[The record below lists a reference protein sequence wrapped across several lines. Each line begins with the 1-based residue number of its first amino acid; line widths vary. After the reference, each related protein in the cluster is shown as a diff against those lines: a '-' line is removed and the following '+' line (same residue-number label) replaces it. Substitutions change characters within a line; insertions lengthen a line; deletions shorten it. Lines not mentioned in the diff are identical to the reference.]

1 MFSGKGRIAR
11 AVCPSM
17 LTCMFLRFCA
27 LFSPIVLAARL
38 VAIDL
43 EDDLSYLSARQALQ
57 DGLPAVA
64 AVKAERM
71 LRAAAPGSIQRQTLA
86 ALVVEA
92 KVRAGDGQGALDLL
106 HEEKVPNA
114 DFWEAQA
121 RVYAG
126 DLEGAEQRLAR
137 RLAEN
142 AATSQERLLYAQLCS
157 RNGHLAEARA
167 VLAPVMEGQD
177 ADAIH
182 RTRLLLAELDLR
194 EGITASVISALT
206 RPEMMADP
214 RAALL
219 RAQALS
225 REGRHA
231 EAQTLLRDLLA
242 GSGGGE
248 DLHHSAAV
256 LLAESLRDEG
266 HPAEAATVLVQFL
279 ENTSA
284 SGLWQRAFDL
294 LWSCQQAQPGQP
306 PPDEAAR
313 WAAGL
318 NPSKT
323 ALSAA
328 TSQDLESQGL
338 FQSHALLLLARWLA
352 TEKRPMEA
360 LGLLEAFLQLTPQ
373 HPSLD
378 DAMSLTADLYG
389 QIGAARRLESLAAL
403 WQNRAAG
410 GSARV
415 EFASAQAAY
424 GRGDHRRAMQLFETA
439 ASLAT
444 RLSSRRS
451 ALYNAALSAWRAAEL
466 AAYPSLLAQ
475 LAATGSDAEAESRRI
490 TAADLELDRALELAA
505 KESPDARTA
514 LEAFLK
520 QNSTHARAAE
530 AQAALAEALLTQP
543 QPDFAAVE
551 RALNTAAAA
560 PSERQS
566 QRLALTRLWSLER
579 QGKLKDLTTAG
590 TDFLTRWPT
599 NAQAALVRMKMA
611 DAYYRQ
617 ENFAAA
623 RTEYEIVAR
632 EHSSSPFADTA
643 LYFAGMASLSM
654 LSNEGRETA
663 INLWQQL
670 AERGGPLAISAR
682 QQQAQAKRRAGQ
694 EEEAL
699 KLLDSLLQEKELPR
713 QTRRSLLC
721 EKAEIL
727 MLLGKTSPTQLETAA
742 NTLRELLQQ
751 AELSLLWRARAGYT
765 LAVALRSA
773 GRQSEALE
781 ACYDVVQSASLTPKA
796 DPAEA
801 LWYYRAGFFGIDLLE
816 DMKQWEAAARL
827 AEKLATTAGDR
838 AAEARQRATKIR
850 LEHFL
855 WDGK

>member
-1 MFSGKGRIAR
+1 MCS
-11 AVCPSM
+11 
-17 LTCMFLRFCA
+17 RFCA
-27 LFSPIVLAARL
+27 LFATLALTAPL
-38 VAIDL
+38 AAIDL
-43 EDDLSYLSARQALQ
+43 EDDPGYLSARQALQ

-64 AVKAERM
+64 AVKAERL
-71 LRAAAPGSIQRQTLA
+71 LRAATSGSIQRQTLA

-92 KVRAGDGQGALDLL
+92 KVRAGDGRGALDLL
-106 HEEKVPNA
+106 RVEKVPNA

-126 DLEGAEQRLAR
+126 DLEAAEEQLAR

-142 AATSQERLLYAQLCS
+142 AATSQERLLYAQLCCRS
-157 RNGHLAEARA
+157 GHLAEARA
-167 VLAPVMEGQD
+167 VLAPVMKGQD
-177 ADAIH
+177 TDAIH
-182 RTRLLLAELDLR
+182 RARLLLAELDLR
-194 EGITASVISALT
+194 EGITAPVISALAS
-206 RPEMMADP
+206 PDMMADP
-214 RAALL
+214 RTALL

-231 EAQTLLRDLLA
+231 EAQTLLRGLLA

-248 DLHHSAAV
+248 ELHHSAAV

-266 HPAEAATVLVQFL
+266 QPAEAAAGLVQFL
-279 ENTSA
+279 ENTAA
-284 SGLWQRAFDL
+284 SGLWQRAFDV
-294 LWSCQQAQPGQP
+294 LWSCQQALPGQP
-306 PPDEAAR
+306 PPDEAVR

-318 NPSKT
+318 NPLKT
-323 ALSAA
+323 ALPAP
-328 TSQDLESQGL
+328 TPTDLQSHRL
-338 FQSHALLLLARWLA
+338 FQSHALLLFARWLA
-352 TEKRPMEA
+352 AEKRPVEA
-360 LGLLEAFLQLTPQ
+360 LGLLEAFLQLTPE

-378 DAMSLTADLYG
+378 DAMSLAADLYG
-389 QIGAARRLESLAAL
+389 RIGAAQRLETLAAL
-403 WQNRAAG
+403 WQNRARG

-424 GRGDHRRAMQLFETA
+424 SRGDHRRAMQLFETA

-444 RLSSRRS
+444 SLSSRRS
-451 ALYNAALSAWRAAEL
+451 ALYNAALSAWRAAEQATYQTL
-466 AAYPSLLAQ
+466 VAQ
-475 LAATGSDAEAESRRI
+475 LAATGSDTEAADRRI
-490 TAADLELDRALELAA
+490 TAADLELDRALELAGQESAEA
-505 KESPDARTA
+505 KTA

-520 QNSTHARAAE
+520 KNGNHPRAPE
-530 AQAALAEALLTQP
+530 AQAALAEAILGMP

-551 RALNTAAAA
+551 RALTAAETAA
-560 PSERQS
+560 DATERQK
-566 QRLALTRLWSLER
+566 QRIALARLWSLER
-579 QGKLKDLTTAG
+579 QNRLKDLTTAG
-590 TDFLTRWPT
+590 MDFLNRWPSSSQT
-599 NAQAALVRMKMA
+599 ALVRMKVA

-623 RTEYEIVAR
+623 RTEYEIVAH

-654 LSNEGRETA
+654 LSDEGRETA

-713 QTRRSLLC
+713 QIRRSLLC

-727 MLLGKTSPTQLETAA
+727 MLLGKSSPSQLQTAA
-742 NTLRELLQQ
+742 STLRVLLQES
-751 AELSLLWRARAGYT
+751 ELPLLWRARAGYT

-773 GRQSEALE
+773 GKPSEALE
-781 ACYDVVQSASLTPKA
+781 ACYDVVQSASLTTAA

-801 LWYYRAGFFGIDLLE
+801 LWYYRAGFFGIELLE
-816 DMKQWEAAARL
+816 DMKQWEPAARL
-827 AEKLATTAGDR
+827 AEKLATTAGER
-838 AAEARQRATKIR
+838 APEARQRATKIR

>member
-1 MFSGKGRIAR
+1 MLVPMFFRYR
-11 AVCPSM
+11 
-17 LTCMFLRFCA
+17 A
-27 LFSPIVLAARL
+27 LFATFALTRAL

-43 EDDLSYLSARQALQ
+43 EDDPSYLSAREALQ
-57 DGLPAVA
+57 DGLPSVA
-64 AVKAERM
+64 AVKAERL
-71 LRAAAPGSIQRQTLA
+71 LRAAAPESIQRQTLA

-92 KVRAGDGQGALDLL
+92 KVRAGDGNGALDILKV
-106 HEEKVPNA
+106 EKVPNA

-126 DLEGAEQRLAR
+126 DLEGAEEQLSR

-157 RNGHLAEARA
+157 RSGHLAEARA
-167 VLAPVMEGQD
+167 VLAPVMKGQD
-177 ADAIH
+177 ASVIH
-182 RTRLLLAELDLR
+182 RARLLLAELDLR
-194 EGITASVISALT
+194 EGITAPVISALT
-206 RPEMMADP
+206 NPEMAADP
-214 RAALL
+214 RTALL

-225 REGRHA
+225 REGRHM
-231 EAQTLLRDLLA
+231 ESQTLLRGLLA

-256 LLAESLRDEG
+256 LLAESLKDEG
-266 HPAEAATVLVQFL
+266 QPHEATAVLVQFL
-279 ENTSA
+279 ENTATSD
-284 SGLWQRAFDL
+284 LWQRAFDL
-294 LWSCQQAQPGQP
+294 LWSCLQDQSGQP
-306 PPDEAAR
+306 PPVEAVR
-313 WAAGL
+313 WASGL
-318 NPSKT
+318 NPVKT
-323 ALSAA
+323 ALPAP
-328 TSQDLESQGL
+328 SQLDLQNSRL
-338 FQSHALLLLARWLA
+338 FQSHALLLFARWLA
-352 TEKRPMEA
+352 AEKRPVEA

-373 HPSLD
+373 HTSLD
-378 DAMSLTADLYG
+378 DAMNLAADLYG
-389 QIGAARRLESLAAL
+389 RIGATQRLESLTTL
-403 WQNRAAG
+403 WQNRAGG
-410 GSARV
+410 GSARM

-444 RLSSRRS
+444 SLSSRRS
-451 ALYNAALSAWRAAEL
+451 ALYNAGLSAWRATEL
-466 AAYPSLLAQ
+466 AAYTSLLAQ
-475 LAATGSDAEAESRRI
+475 LAATGSDADAISRRM
-490 TAADLELDRALELAA
+490 TAADLELDRALELAGQ
-505 KESPDARTA
+505 ESTEARSA
-514 LEAFLK
+514 LESFLK
-520 QNSTHARAAE
+520 QNAAHPRAPE
-530 AQAALAEALLTQP
+530 AQAALAEALLSQTK
-543 QPDFAAVE
+543 PDFAAVE
-551 RALNTAAAA
+551 RSLTAAESVAKS
-560 PSERQS
+560 SERQS

-579 QGKLKDLTTAG
+579 QSRLKELATAG
-590 TDFLTRWPT
+590 TDFLTRWPDSP
-599 NAQAALVRMKMA
+599 QAALVRMKVA

-632 EHSSSPFADTA
+632 EHNGSAFADTA

-654 LSNEGRETA
+654 LSDEGRETA

-699 KLLDSLLQEKELPR
+699 NLLDSLLQEKELPR

-727 MLLGKTSPTQLETAA
+727 MLVGKTSPMQLETAV

-781 ACYDVVQSASLTPKA
+781 ACYDVVQSASLTPAA

-801 LWYYRAGFFGIDLLE
+801 LWYYRAGFFGIELLE

-827 AEKLATTAGDR
+827 AERLATTAGDR